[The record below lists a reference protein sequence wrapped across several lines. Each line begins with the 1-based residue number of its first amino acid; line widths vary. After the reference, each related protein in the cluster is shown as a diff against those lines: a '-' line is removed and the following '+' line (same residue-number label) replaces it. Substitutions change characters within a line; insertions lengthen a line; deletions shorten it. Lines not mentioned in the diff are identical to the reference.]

1 MKTTNQS
8 SRAFTLIEL
17 LVVIAIIAILAALL
31 LPALARAKG
40 KAQTIKCLSNV
51 RNLAQAAHMY
61 AADNNDYLPNMAG
74 GNNAF
79 FFGSTLMPYL
89 ASALN
94 INAATPPTND
104 QLTNYYAKV
113 GVFQCPSFPKTLPG
127 AALYLHYTM
136 ANVDFAA
143 YARGEGYQCAGWR
156 KLSSFPGN
164 IAAIGLIVEVGPGAV
179 GPIWYDVWREES
191 FTFDH
196 NAAPNGL
203 PGSNPTR
210 MISFDDKRHMGS
222 TIVSF
227 VDTHAEVRKIDKV
240 HLSLRIFNP
249 LDTRIK

>member
-8 SRAFTLIEL
+8 SKAFTLIEL

-61 AADNNDYLPNMAG
+61 AADNNDFLPNMAG

-79 FFGSTLMPYL
+79 FFASTLMPYL
-89 ASALN
+89 ASTLN
-94 INAATPPTND
+94 ISALTPPTDD
-104 QLTNYYAKV
+104 QLTNYYSKV
-113 GVFQCPSFPKTLPG
+113 GVFQCTSLPKTLK
-127 AALYLHYTM
+127 AAQLYLHYTM
-136 ANVDFAA
+136 ANIDFNAFTS
-143 YARGEGYQCAGWR
+143 GQGYQCAGWR

-164 IAAIGLIVEVGPGAV
+164 IAATGLIVEVGPGAV
-179 GPIWYDVWREES
+179 DPIHYDVWREES

-196 NAAPNGL
+196 NGAPNGL
-203 PGSNPTR
+203 GGNPPR
-210 MISFDDKRHMGS
+210 MIAFDDKRHMGS

-227 VDTHAEVRKIDKV
+227 VDTHCEVRRIDKA
-240 HLSLRIFNP
+240 HLSLRVFNP
-249 LDTRIK
+249 LDQSIRY